1 MSNETMPAQGP
12 VDVRVGRRPVAYAV
26 FADNGNIRIWSTD
39 SEPVRKL
46 AEAEG
51 LPLVPLYP
59 AAHLERVQ
67 SLMAELLDQLVERER
82 DDGNA
87 PGHAHEVPGV
97 WDSDNGELAGKPCAW
112 CALWAE
118 AKAMGLTTPN
128 A

>member
-1 MSNETMPAQGP
+1 MNQTTLPAQGP
-12 VDVRVGRRPVAYAV
+12 VDVVVGRRPVAFAV

-59 AAHLERVQ
+59 AAHLGRMQ
-67 SLMAELLDQLVERER
+67 ALLAALLDQLGE
-82 DDGNA
+82 DDAGTGNA

-112 CALWAE
+112 CAMWAE
-118 AKAMGLTTPN
+118 AKATGLTTPN
-128 A
+128 D

>member
-1 MSNETMPAQGP
+1 MIATLEAQGP
-12 VDVRVGRRPVAYAV
+12 VDRRVGRQPVAYAV
-26 FADNGNIRIWSTD
+26 FAGNGNIRIWSTD

-59 AAHLERVQ
+59 AAHLEWMQ
-67 SLMAELLDQLVERER
+67 ALMTSLLDHLGER
-82 DDGNA
+82 DNGTGNA

-112 CALWAE
+112 CAVWAE
-118 AKAMGLTTPN
+118 AKASGLMTPN